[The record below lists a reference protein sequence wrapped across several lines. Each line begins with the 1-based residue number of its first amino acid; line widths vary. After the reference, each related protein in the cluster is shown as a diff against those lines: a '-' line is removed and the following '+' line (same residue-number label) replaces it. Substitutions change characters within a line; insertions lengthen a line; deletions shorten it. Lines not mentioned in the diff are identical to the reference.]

1 MRHRFTVEI
10 DDDAWV
16 GTPGD
21 EAAVSSPMVMSI
33 EVIDGDRDAFFELIG
48 RPAPEPQA
56 EEGGPEWYALEA
68 VIGRVRRTEAGFEHL
83 VEFVVRT
90 PDGAAALW
98 CNGSSWSE
106 AFDVPN
112 LEVAVESE
120 LGQFWADADT
130 QELDMRADPDP
141 PPAFWYGVDEASR
154 AALAR

>member
-10 DDDAWV
+10 DDDAYASPPDGEV
-16 GTPGD
+16 GG
-21 EAAVSSPMVMSI
+21 SRPMVMSI
-33 EVIDGDRDAFFELIG
+33 DVIDGDRDAFFELIG
-48 RPAPEPQA
+48 RPASEPQA

-90 PDGAAALW
+90 PDGAARLW

-112 LEVAVESE
+112 LAVAVEHE
-120 LGQFWADADT
+120 LDQFWADAET

-141 PPAFWYGVDEASR
+141 PPAFWFGVDEASR
-154 AALAR
+154 AAL